1 MQKVIFSCV
10 KKILVLGA
18 LFLSAGWFA
27 ALVWV
32 WYGDVRIT
40 RRPVGSIEAADS
52 AVVLST
58 KVHLQGQLNP
68 CLVSRVEAGVA
79 LWRAGKVKRLVMS
92 GGINRDFHYGSKTM
106 KILAERMGVPAE
118 AVVLESESA
127 DTYQN
132 IIYSTELV
140 KNDHSVVLVSSG
152 FHLRRASWLAAR
164 QWPDKHIQV
173 FSGSYCYSDI
183 GFYLYDLIRETGAI
197 LKNGLLNRY

>member
-1 MQKVIFSCV
+1 M
-10 KKILVLGA
+10 LGA
-18 LFLSAGWFA
+18 LLLAAVWFT

-32 WYGDVRIT
+32 WYGDIRIA

-58 KVHLQGQLNP
+58 KAYRQGKLNP

-132 IIYSTELV
+132 IVYSTELV
-140 KNDHSVVLVSSG
+140 KHDHSVVLVSSG

-173 FSGSYCYSDI
+173 FAGSYCYSDI